1 MFDST
6 LHRRR
11 IRLAGAVSVVAIGLL
26 LAQLVRVTSFAGSN
40 YQTLGS
46 SESQVATILPGLRGS
61 IYARNGQLMATSVL
75 RDEIIADPML
85 ISDKPKVAG
94 VLSKLLGIAEAE
106 VLAKLSVAGGYS
118 VVDPQVKVTVGKRVA
133 ALAGQNVLPGINVE
147 PVEARKYPMGQ
158 TAEPV
163 IGRIGS
169 QGQGV
174 FGIEYQYQ
182 NVLEGKDGK
191 EVRSVAANGLPIPG
205 APISYV
211 APKPGSS
218 ITLTIDPALQ
228 YYAEQALA
236 GEIQSTRALG
246 GTAVVMDVATG
257 QILAMASLMAP
268 APTGAKYASL
278 PNQPVYAQR
287 SLPTESWINQAV
299 GYAYEP
305 GSVAKIATFTAAL
318 QDGIITPTSTE
329 VVPDHLTIDG
339 SNFHDAEVH
348 PTQTMTMQQILAQS
362 SNVGTIMIARKLGA
376 QRLAQSFKRFGW
388 TEPTGLLFP
397 GETYGYM
404 KPTYLWSPTAIGSM
418 PIGQDQLV
426 TPLQILDSYN
436 AIANGGIMTAPKLL
450 LGTTSPSGRFSA
462 ASYPGSRRIV
472 PANVDAEMIKLLSGV
487 TGQNATAPAAAIPG
501 YVVAGKTGTSQK
513 AYHNASGYQ
522 PGAFWGTFVGM
533 VPAVHP
539 VLSAIVMLDQPTP
552 IYGGLVAAPV
562 FSQIMRYALQRYSIT
577 PTGRVLGNLLPSVPA
592 GGGKAGG
599 RVHRGA
605 VG

>member
-1 MFDST
+1 MFDSAR
-6 LHRRR
+6 HRRR
-11 IRLAGAVSVVAIGLL
+11 IRLAGSVSVVAVGLL
-26 LAQLVRVTSFAGSN
+26 LAQLVKVTSFASRD
-40 YQTLGS
+40 YQALGKT
-46 SESQVATILPGLRGS
+46 ESQVSTVLPGLRGA

-75 RDEIIADPML
+75 RDEVIADPML
-85 ISDKPKVAG
+85 ISDKPAAAG
-94 VLSKLLGIAEAE
+94 VLAKLLGTPEPA
-106 VLAKLSVAGGYS
+106 VLSKLSVAGGYS
-118 VVDPQVKVTVGKRVA
+118 VVAAQVKVSLGKRVE
-133 ALAGQNVLPGINVE
+133 ALAVQGELPGINVE

-158 TAEPV
+158 TAEPIV
-163 IGRIGS
+163 GRVGG
-169 QGQGV
+169 QGQGA

-182 NVLEGKDGK
+182 GVLRGQDGK
-191 EVRSVAANGLPIPG
+191 EVRNVAANGLPLPG
-205 APISYV
+205 APVSYV
-211 APKPGSS
+211 PPKSGSS
-218 ITLTIDPALQ
+218 LTLTIDPALQ

-236 GEIQSTRALG
+236 GEIQATRALG

-268 APTGAKYASL
+268 PPPGAKYASL
-278 PNQPVYAQR
+278 QNQPVYAPR

-299 GYAYEP
+299 GYSYEP

-318 QDGIITPTSTE
+318 QDGLITPNSTE

-339 SNFHDAEVH
+339 SRFHDAEVH

-362 SNVGTIMIARKLGA
+362 SNVGTIMIARRLGE

-404 KPTYLWSPTAIGSM
+404 KPTSLWSPTAIGSM

-436 AIANGGIMTAPKLL
+436 AIANGGIMAAPKLV
-450 LGTTSPSGRFSA
+450 LGITSPSGRFQPVSSPA
-462 ASYPGSRRIV
+462 NRRIV
-472 PANVDAEMIKLLSGV
+472 PAKVDAEMIKLLSGV
-487 TGQNATAPAAAIPG
+487 TGQNATAPAASIPG

-513 AYHNASGYQ
+513 AYHGSSGYQ

-533 VPAVHP
+533 VPAAHP

-562 FSQIMRYALQRYSIT
+562 FSQIMRYALQRYGVT
-577 PTGRVLGNLLPSVPA
+577 PAGRVLGRLLPMTSQ
-592 GGGKAGG
+592 KSRTGG
-599 RVHRGA
+599 RSNKA
-605 VG
+605 AKS